1 MTLFRPEH
9 GCRLEWSSS
18 YLSYLGPQL
27 CEGTL
32 VEIKAKPIDLF
43 CRYFLWC
50 DDEIKL
56 EENFMCIQLLYA
68 ITHL

>member
-1 MTLFRPEH
+1 MPVGVVIILFI
-9 GCRLEWSSS
+9 L
-18 YLSYLGPQL
+18 LGLQL

-32 VEIKAKPIDLF
+32 VEIKATPIDLF

-50 DDEIKL
+50 ESCDDEIKL
-56 EENFMCIQLLYA
+56 EENFLCVRLLYT